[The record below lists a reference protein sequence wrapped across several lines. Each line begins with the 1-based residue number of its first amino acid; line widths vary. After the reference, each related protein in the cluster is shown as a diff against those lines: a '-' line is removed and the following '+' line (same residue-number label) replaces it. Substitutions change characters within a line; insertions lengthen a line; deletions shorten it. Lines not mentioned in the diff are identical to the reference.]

1 VGGWIPIHQAYQTQW
16 DDAQID
22 FAVTARRYH
31 SFFFRVFLKQSSSY
45 IFFNE
50 TKISSV
56 MKRMCRTE
64 DVYRDSARV

>member
-1 VGGWIPIHQAYQTQW
+1 VDQDPPGPGIKLNGMMPRLTLLL
-16 DDAQID
+16 
-22 FAVTARRYH
+22 
-31 SFFFRVFLKQSSSY
+31 SFFFLSFFLKQSSSY

-64 DVYRDSARV
+64 DVYRDSVRV